1 MCLCLSETA
10 LSHLFVRP
18 AASAAF
24 LAQWT
29 CFNNEG
35 TLCLLQL
42 AASPSCST
50 GHKLPKCVKPEQY
63 FPSSFHPKALKLSES
78 SQMGGQIHRQEPFKR
93 PQFRLTVATR
103 AVIGIAFEFTEDRLA
118 CRALGSAR
126 LGSAARLTSQH
137 AALAAVTAAVP
148 RRTPSSLALILA
160 PFPFLSE
167 IMCGMP
173 FHPSPSPSC
182 HLAVRTTQRRS
193 GSQTGFL
200 CSLLLC
206 HAADK
211 TSIHISLKERKD
223 LRDFHLLSFSFFLGF
238 PLFIHLPPPFC
249 ISHSVPPSVQSVVY
263 ILRRQ
268 FAS

>member
-1 MCLCLSETA
+1 M
-10 LSHLFVRP
+10 R
-18 AASAAF
+18 
-24 LAQWT
+24 
-29 CFNNEG
+29 
-35 TLCLLQL
+35 
-42 AASPSCST
+42 
-50 GHKLPKCVKPEQY
+50 
-63 FPSSFHPKALKLSES
+63 ALKWGGGADS
-78 SQMGGQIHRQEPFKR
+78 SAGAVRTPSIPALCSHTCCNWNCVRIPSGQISLPR
-93 PQFRLTVATR
+93 
-103 AVIGIAFEFTEDRLA
+103 
-118 CRALGSAR
+118 AR

-182 HLAVRTTQRRS
+182 HLAVRTRQRRS

>member
-1 MCLCLSETA
+1 M
-10 LSHLFVRP
+10 P
-18 AASAAF
+18 SAAGCQPAVF
-24 LAQWT
+24 YRSQTTKVCKAT
-29 CFNNEG
+29 AIF
-35 TLCLLQL
+35 
-42 AASPSCST
+42 PF
-50 GHKLPKCVKPEQY
+50 V
-63 FPSSFHPKALKLSES
+63 FPSEAPKLSES
-78 SQMGGQIHRQEPFKR
+78 AQMGADLSAGAIQTPSIPALCSHTCCNWNCILIHRRQISLPR
-93 PQFRLTVATR
+93 
-103 AVIGIAFEFTEDRLA
+103 
-118 CRALGSAR
+118 AR

-137 AALAAVTAAVP
+137 AAFAAVTAAVP
-148 RRTPSSLALILA
+148 RRTPFSLSRSPSR

-182 HLAVRTTQRRS
+182 HLAVGTTQRRS
-193 GSQTGFL
+193 GSQTGSL

-211 TSIHISLKERKD
+211 TSMHISLKERKV

-238 PLFIHLPPPFC
+238 PLFVRPPPPFC

-263 ILRRQ
+263 ILRLQ

>member
-1 MCLCLSETA
+1 M
-10 LSHLFVRP
+10 P
-18 AASAAF
+18 AAAG
-24 LAQWT
+24 
-29 CFNNEG
+29 C
-35 TLCLLQL
+35 
-42 AASPSCST
+42 
-50 GHKLPKCVKPEQY
+50 KPAVFHRSQTTKVCKARAIFPFV
-63 FPSSFHPKALKLSES
+63 FPSEALKLSES
-78 SQMGGQIHRQEPFKR
+78 SQMGADLSAGAFQTPSIPALCSHTCCNWNCVLIHRGQISLPR
-93 PQFRLTVATR
+93 
-103 AVIGIAFEFTEDRLA
+103 
-118 CRALGSAR
+118 AR
-126 LGSAARLTSQH
+126 LGSARVCCKAD
-137 AALAAVTAAVP
+137 VTTCCI
-148 RRTPSSLALILA
+148 RRRHRCSATPDTFLSRSHSR

-182 HLAVRTTQRRS
+182 HFAVRTTQRRS
-193 GSQTGFL
+193 GSQTGCL
-200 CSLLLC
+200 CSLLLY

-249 ISHSVPPSVQSVVY
+249 ISHSAPPSVQSVVY